1 MLKLLLLPLI
11 LALCVISCAKSGYK
25 ARQRHQEKIP
35 AARTEER
42 NVVFS
47 DAHRL
52 QAIADNCLSIGLP
65 LGEIDFALKER
76 GLSQKLMD
84 HSGNRTTLGYRMDG
98 SPKQTLIIMLEP
110 DDQRKWHVAGWRI
123 EGD

>member
-11 LALCVISCAKSGYK
+11 LALCVISCARSGYN
-25 ARQRHQEKIP
+25 AIQPHQEEFP
-35 AARTEER
+35 AAKTEER
-42 NVVFS
+42 NVVLS

-52 QAIADNCLSIGLP
+52 HAIADNSLTIGMP
-65 LGEIDFALKER
+65 LEEVNFVLKER

-98 SPKQTLIIMLEP
+98 SPKQTLIITLEP